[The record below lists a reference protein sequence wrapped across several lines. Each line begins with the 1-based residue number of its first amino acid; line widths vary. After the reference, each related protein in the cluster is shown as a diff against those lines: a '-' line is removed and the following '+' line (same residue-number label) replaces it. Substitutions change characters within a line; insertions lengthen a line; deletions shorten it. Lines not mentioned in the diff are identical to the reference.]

1 MEDGSAMKRAK
12 SKRLHHLQR
21 KQTTIRGEQ
30 DNQMADGF
38 FSSFG
43 DIVEEDPDSLLA
55 SPMHPQSSFQN
66 NDTVNTFDTTQD
78 SEGFGQKV
86 AGEMPCMWT

>member
-1 MEDGSAMKRAK
+1 MMSASANQT
-12 SKRLHHLQR
+12 RLHRLQR
-21 KQTTIRGEQ
+21 EETTTRGEQ

>member
-1 MEDGSAMKRAK
+1 MMSASAKIKRGCTD
-12 SKRLHHLQR
+12 RLQR
-21 KQTTIRGEQ
+21 EETTTRGEQ